1 MNSNRAAYAAL
12 FIKANFKLVKMKQGE
27 KDWKYLLWIAVFIL
41 MSFSLEKKKI
51 KVWLIGD

>member
-1 MNSNRAAYAAL
+1 
-12 FIKANFKLVKMKQGE
+12 MKQGE